1 MYMGFGI
8 EITLPMKIY
17 RIIALMHRS
26 GDHYTEYVIERRKGF
41 LFKRWKEVDHIED
54 GRSNR
59 VSHKTYEKAEQYL
72 LNEYTKFGIGSL
84 VTRSGNVYYVEPYTM
99 NFC

>member
-1 MYMGFGI
+1 
-8 EITLPMKIY
+8 MKIY

-26 GDHYTEYVIERRKGF
+26 GDHYIEYVIERRKGF

-54 GRSNR
+54 GWYKRI
-59 VSHKTYEKAEQYL
+59 SHKTYEKAEQYL
-72 LNEYTKFGIGSL
+72 LDKYTKDGIGSL
-84 VTRSGNVYYVEPYTM
+84 VTRSGNIYYVEPYTM